1 MLGGRFGSV
10 TGVLP
15 TRELRYRSWQQARTP
30 IRAPLGGPGARY
42 DLAAVEFRSD
52 PEEPRSR
59 PAEDPAPTDARVG
72 MLRGAGVSADAHWVG
87 RIVAGIL
94 VVGLAVV
101 VVVLLVA
108 GVRKNDQIATLRTH
122 GMPIQMTVSGCMGLL
137 GGSGSNPV
145 GYSCHGTFIIGG
157 HHYDDQIPGNTLY
170 GPGDT
175 LAGITVASDP
185 RLFTTPAALRSLR
198 ASGRV
203 YVVPA
208 ILTVVL
214 VSVVAGLAVLGRRRR
229 T

>member
-1 MLGGRFGSV
+1 MLGGRFGSI

-15 TRELRYRSWQQARTP
+15 TRELQHRSWQQARTLLG
-30 IRAPLGGPGARY
+30 APSGGPGARY

-52 PEEPRSR
+52 AEEPRSR
-59 PAEDPAPTDARVG
+59 PGGDPAPTDARVG
-72 MLRGAGVSADAHWVG
+72 ILRGAGVSADVRWVG
-87 RIVAGIL
+87 RIVVGIL
-94 VVGLAVV
+94 VVGLAVL

-108 GVRKNDQIATLRTH
+108 GVRKNDQIAALRTH
-122 GMPIQMTVSGCMGLL
+122 GVPIQMTVSGCMGLL

-145 GYSCHGTFIIGG
+145 GYSCHGTFTIGG
-157 HHYDDQIPGNTLY
+157 HRYDDQIPGTALY

-203 YVVPA
+203 YVVPT

-214 VSVVAGLAVLGRRRR
+214 VSVVATLVVLGRRRR